1 MLDTANSSRAIAL
14 TAIGMAAFSVGFSL
28 SVVACRKGPDVEI
41 ASDGATVAAVGAPNA
56 TARASALPEVRS
68 DSLPPALP
76 ESSPDKPAS
85 VTKSSEV
92 AAAKG
97 PIRVKRLLVTH
108 RIEGREPVAAKLAV
122 SDDVIYAFAE
132 VENPAADERR
142 ILISFER
149 DGKRPIGNV
158 PLSVPPSHKRFR
170 TWGGTRLIDAPGRWQ
185 AVVRADDGTELART
199 SFDVES

>member
-1 MLDTANSSRAIAL
+1 MLDSANSSRTIAL

-28 SVVACRKGPDVEI
+28 SVVACRKSPNVEI
-41 ASDGATVAAVGAPNA
+41 ASDGATLSAIGAPNA
-56 TARASALPEVRS
+56 TARASALPEVRP
-68 DSLPPALP
+68 DSIPEVVTEPPPA
-76 ESSPDKPAS
+76 KPSTFAEPAKAS
-85 VTKSSEV
+85 
-92 AAAKG
+92 G
-97 PIRVKRLLVTH
+97 PLRVKRLLVTD
-108 RIEGREPVAAKLAV
+108 RIRDREPVASKLAV

-142 ILISFER
+142 IRISFEHE
-149 DGKRPIGNV
+149 GKRPIGNV

-185 AVVRADDGTELART
+185 AVVRTDDGTELARA